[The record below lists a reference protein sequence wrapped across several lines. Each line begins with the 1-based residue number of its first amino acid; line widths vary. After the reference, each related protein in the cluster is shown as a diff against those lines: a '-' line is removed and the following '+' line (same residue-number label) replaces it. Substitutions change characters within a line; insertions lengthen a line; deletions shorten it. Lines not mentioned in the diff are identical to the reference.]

1 MDPIDAF
8 WHIMNFFAPAVVVG
22 VLAPMLA
29 KLLWWRSL
37 RGVSWARLSRWATG
51 GSALM
56 LIAGL
61 VFFGRDGKMATYGA
75 MVLGCALS
83 LWWVGFSPRR
93 G

>member
-1 MDPIDAF
+1 MVAQPDRCELGQIEP
-8 WHIMNFFAPAVVVG
+8 V
-22 VLAPMLA
+22 
-29 KLLWWRSL
+29 
-37 RGVSWARLSRWATG
+37 ATA

-83 LWWVGFSPRR
+83 LWWVGFGPRR
-93 G
+93 R

>member
-22 VLAPMLA
+22 LLAPMLA

-37 RGVSWARLSRWATG
+37 KGVSWARLSRWATG

-83 LWWVGFSPRR
+83 LWWVGFGARR
-93 G
+93 N

>member
-22 VLAPMLA
+22 LLAPMLA

-37 RGVSWARLSRWATG
+37 KGVSWARLSRWATG

-75 MVLGCALS
+75 MALGCALS
-83 LWWVGFSPRR
+83 LWWVGFGPRR

>member
-22 VLAPMLA
+22 LLAPMLV
-29 KLLWWRSL
+29 KLLWRRSL
-37 RGVSWARLSRWATG
+37 KGVSWARLSRWAIA

-83 LWWVGFSPRR
+83 LWWVGFGPRR

>member
-1 MDPIDAF
+1 MNPIDAF

-22 VLAPMLA
+22 LLAPMLA
-29 KLLWWRSL
+29 KLLWRRSL
-37 RGVSWARLSRWATG
+37 KGVSWARLSRWTTG
-51 GSALM
+51 WSAVT

-75 MVLGCALS
+75 MVLGCGMT
-83 LWWVGFSPRR
+83 LWWVGFGPRR

>member
-8 WHIMNFFAPAVVVG
+8 WHLMNFFAPAAVVG
-22 VLAPMLA
+22 LLAPMLA

-37 RGVSWARLSRWATG
+37 TGVSWARLSRWATA

-83 LWWVGFSPRR
+83 LWWVGFGPRR
-93 G
+93 R